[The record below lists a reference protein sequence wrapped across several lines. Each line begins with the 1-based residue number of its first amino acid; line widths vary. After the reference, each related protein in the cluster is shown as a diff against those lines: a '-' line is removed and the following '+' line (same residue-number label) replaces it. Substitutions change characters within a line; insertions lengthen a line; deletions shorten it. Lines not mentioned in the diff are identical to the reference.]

1 MLFSTRDTSV
11 VSFLKQVLRECRPV
25 RVWVFFSKA
34 GKFHEIIICMNIKIF
49 FANSVLQFIFA
60 VIVLM

>member
-1 MLFSTRDTSV
+1 M
-11 VSFLKQVLRECRPV
+11 VSFLKQSLRECRPV

-49 FANSVLQFIFA
+49 PSGSVLQFIFA

>member
-1 MLFSTRDTSV
+1 M
-11 VSFLKQVLRECRPV
+11 VSFLKKILRECRPV
-25 RVWVFFSKA
+25 RVWVFFLKG

-49 FANSVLQFIFA
+49 LAGSVLQFIFA